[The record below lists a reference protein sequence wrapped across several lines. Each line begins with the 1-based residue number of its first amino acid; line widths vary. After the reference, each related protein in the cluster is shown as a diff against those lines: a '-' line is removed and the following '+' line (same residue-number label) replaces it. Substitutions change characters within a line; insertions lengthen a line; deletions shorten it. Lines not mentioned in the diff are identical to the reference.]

1 MFERSYLSCQR
12 YVLTKQIKLQ
22 TMPTSVQRGVKFI
35 EHPSVF
41 VFILSE
47 LLFFSFFFSFF
58 VHVITYKIVSSRSWL
73 ALRAPI
79 GGLQPFSK
87 DSNNKDSGG
96 HAGWQEQ

>member
-47 LLFFSFFFSFF
+47 LLFFFF

-73 ALRAPI
+73 API

-96 HAGWQEQ
+96 QAGWQEQ